1 MTVHAEMSGTPT
13 DVGAVEVRG
22 LTKVFGTGDT
32 RVEALRGV
40 DLDVRTGEFLAVMGP
55 SGSGKSTLLH
65 LVGGLDRPT
74 SGTVRVAGD
83 ELSAMEDDDLT
94 LLRRRRIGFVF
105 QFFNLLPILSAA
117 ENVSLPLIIDG
128 VRESEATRRAVAA
141 MELVGVAHRAGHRP
155 GSLSGGEQQ
164 RVAIA
169 RALVTDPVFLL
180 ADEPTGNLDSTM
192 GDQVIALLRRVCDE
206 HRQTIMMVTHDARA
220 AETAD
225 RLVTL
230 RDGLVAD
237 RYAPS
242 ATTEGAADTPPPP
255 TDGLT

>member
-1 MTVHAEMSGTPT
+1 MAAEVGSAATRTGTS
-13 DVGAVEVRG
+13 AVEVRG
-22 LTKVFGTGDT
+22 LTKVFGSGET

-40 DLDVRTGEFLAVMGP
+40 DLDVREGEFLAVMGP

-83 ELSAMEDDDLT
+83 DLFTMEDDALT

-128 VRESEATRRAVAA
+128 VRESEAARRAVEA
-141 MELVGVAHRAGHRP
+141 MGLVGVAHRRSHRP
-155 GSLSGGEQQ
+155 GELSGGEQQ

-169 RALVTDPVFLL
+169 RALVTEPVFLL
-180 ADEPTGNLDSTM
+180 ADEPTGNLDSIM
-192 GDQVIALLRRVCDE
+192 GDQVTALLRRLCDE
-206 HRQTIMMVTHDARA
+206 RRQTIMMVTHDPRA
-220 AETAD
+220 AAVAD
-225 RLVTL
+225 RLVL
-230 RDGLVAD
+230 LKDGLVA
-237 RYAPS
+237 
-242 ATTEGAADTPPPP
+242 
-255 TDGLT
+255 

>member
-1 MTVHAEMSGTPT
+1 MAADVEAAGTQT
-13 DVGAVEVRG
+13 GTSAVEVRG
-22 LTKVFGTGDT
+22 LIKVFGSGDT

-40 DLDVRTGEFLAVMGP
+40 DLDVREGEFLAVMGP

-74 SGTVRVAGD
+74 SGTARVAGD
-83 ELSAMEDDDLT
+83 DLSTMEDDTLT

-128 VRESEATRRAVAA
+128 VREPEAVRRAAEA
-141 MELVGVAHRAGHRP
+141 MELVGVAHRGSHRP
-155 GSLSGGEQQ
+155 GELSGGEQQ

-169 RALVTDPVFLL
+169 RALVTEPVFLL

-192 GDQVIALLRRVCDE
+192 GDQVIALLRRLCDE
-206 HRQTIMMVTHDARA
+206 RRQTIMMVTHDSRA
-220 AETAD
+220 ATVAD
-225 RLVTL
+225 RLVL
-230 RDGLVAD
+230 LKDGLVA
-237 RYAPS
+237 
-242 ATTEGAADTPPPP
+242 
-255 TDGLT
+255 